1 MNPAGVGSTGC
12 TGSANYSAN
21 QRVYAP
27 VSGSLYQVSATYGGV
42 CINTPGGRSVYWGH
56 LINRR
61 ANGAVSAGTQIG
73 TVALGRAGSTTAAT
87 PTSTCRH
94 TRGRGMWVR
103 TESPVPLRK
112 LDADPQRSRHDGTT
126 ERLTNGGGPAFYR

>member
-1 MNPAGVGSTGC
+1 MPGHRQHLLTVLLRTILVRCQGYNGSISHEGQPSLDLTMNPAGVGSTGC
-12 TGSANYSAN
+12 TGSVNYSAN

-42 CINTPGGRSVYWGH
+42 CINTPGGRSVYLGH

-73 TVALGRAGSTTAAT
+73 TVAPAGR
-87 PTSTCRH
+87 
-94 TRGRGMWVR
+94 
-103 TESPVPLRK
+103 
-112 LDADPQRSRHDGTT
+112 
-126 ERLTNGGGPAFYR
+126 